1 MDRKVMHRKL
11 PGSAAAASP
20 QVSSHQPPASHLIQL
35 TAVSKVYG
43 AGEAAVRAVDQ
54 VTFTVHVG
62 EFVLFLGPSGSGK
75 TTLLSL
81 IGGLLRPTSGT
92 IHVASVE
99 LQRLSPPQLSR
110 FRLHQVGFVF
120 QSFQLL
126 SALTARENVELV
138 LRLGGYAPRVARQ
151 RAEELLSRFG
161 LGHRLTHLP
170 ADLSG
175 GEKQRVALARALAL
189 SPPLLI
195 ADEPTGSLDSCN
207 AEEVILLLRRL
218 VDEERRTVLV
228 ASHDQRIIPVAS
240 RVLHCRDGRVVTSEP
255 QLSSGH

>member
-1 MDRKVMHRKL
+1 MRRKL
-11 PGSAAAASP
+11 PRSATAAP
-20 QVSSHQPPASHLIQL
+20 PFVSNHQPPTSHLIQL

-43 AGEAAVRAVDQ
+43 AGETAVRAVDG
-54 VTFTVHVG
+54 VTLTVDVG

-92 IHVASVE
+92 VHVAGVE
-99 LQRLSPPQLSR
+99 LQRLSPAELSR
-110 FRLHQVGFVF
+110 FRLRQIGFVF

-138 LRLGGYAPRVARQ
+138 LRLDGHPPRAARQ

-161 LGHRLTHLP
+161 LRHRLTHLP

-175 GEKQRVALARALAL
+175 GEQQRVALARALAL

-195 ADEPTGSLDSCN
+195 ADEPTGSLDSSS
-207 AEEVILLLRRL
+207 AEAVITLLRRL
-218 VDEERRTVLV
+218 VDEEQRTVLV
-228 ASHDQRIIPVAS
+228 ASHDQRIVPLAS
-240 RVLHCRDGRVVTSEP
+240 RVVHCEDGHVTA
-255 QLSSGH
+255 